1 MSTILTS
8 PNKLLLRQSFAF
20 CMLLFISS
28 CFQEDIYE
36 GVYKAEG
43 GKSQKYC
50 NSQIE
55 LMEKGVAVWRVPDD
69 EVPFRWDIKDEEI
82 WLSTKS
88 GGIIIGKIQENT
100 IHVKLPGTKTVCHF
114 KKMPIE

>member
-1 MSTILTS
+1 MIRPTS
-8 PNKLLLRQSFAF
+8 PNKRLLRPALAL
-20 CMLLFISS
+20 CMLMFMSS
-28 CFQEDIYE
+28 CLQEDIYE

-55 LMEKGVAVWRVPDD
+55 LMEKGEAVWRVPDD
-69 EVPFRWDIKDEEI
+69 EVSFRWAIKDEEI

-88 GGIIIGKIQENT
+88 GGIIIGKIHENT
-100 IHVKLPGTKTVCHF
+100 IHVKLPGIKTVCHF
-114 KKMPIE
+114 KKMPID

>member
-1 MSTILTS
+1 MLTK
-8 PNKLLLRQSFAF
+8 PTHHNKLLFRQPLVF
-20 CMLLFISS
+20 CILLLMTS

-55 LMEKGVAVWRVPDD
+55 LMEKGEAIWRVPDD
-69 EVPFRWDIKDEEI
+69 EVPFRWDIKNDEI

-88 GGIIIGKIQENT
+88 GGIIIGKIHENT
-100 IHVKLPGTKTVCHF
+100 IHVKLPGIKTVCHF
-114 KKMPIE
+114 KKIPID